1 METSPLANAAA
12 SEGANAA
19 RADASPAGNLPE
31 MLTIS
36 AVCAFWGGD
45 EPLNHAT
52 VYRQITAG
60 QHPRPIKVGS
70 LSRWLRSELL
80 AERERRMAARAK

>member
-36 AVCAFWGGD
+36 AVCAFWGGRR
-45 EPLNHAT
+45 AT
-52 VYRQITAG
+52 K
-60 QHPRPIKVGS
+60 PRDS
-70 LSRWLRSELL
+70 LSPDHRRPAPAPDQGRLAVPLVAVELL